1 MMAQFRLGLTGA
13 AAVVSRPVIRVLE
26 RVKKFSELSRG
37 FSAPCPAHHDR
48 VNSLSISE
56 GTDGRALI
64 FCHAGCDFEQILK
77 ALNLRK
83 RDLFVQRKDLSWQ

>member
-1 MMAQFRLGLTGA
+1 M
-13 AAVVSRPVIRVLE
+13 VSKPVMRVLE

-37 FSAPCPAHHDR
+37 FSASCPSHDDR

-56 GTDGRALI
+56 GADGRALI

-77 ALNLRK
+77 ALGLRK
-83 RDLFVQRKDLSWQ
+83 RDLFVQRKDPPWC